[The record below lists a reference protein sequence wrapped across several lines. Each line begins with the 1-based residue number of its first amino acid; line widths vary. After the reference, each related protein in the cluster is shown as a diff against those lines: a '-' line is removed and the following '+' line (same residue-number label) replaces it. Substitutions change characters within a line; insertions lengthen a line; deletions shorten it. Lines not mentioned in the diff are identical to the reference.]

1 MGETLLVRY
10 GELAL
15 KSPPVRRQFETQLKR
30 NILEAFQRAGLSC
43 TLSADRGHLYVEVA
57 SATAAVPLLRRI
69 FGVVSVS
76 PVEVVPTDVEGI
88 AKEAV
93 RLSRESLRAK
103 GSFAVRA
110 RRNGTHP
117 FTSQELAARV
127 GEAVLAANPDR
138 DIRVDLGHPEV
149 EIQVEVRDNRTYLSL
164 GRYSAPGGLPLG
176 VAGRIGAL
184 VDGPRG
190 ALGAYLM
197 MKRGCRVLPVT
208 AGLGDPLA
216 RETLQRFDPR
226 LVLEGPLDPGS
237 TWERL
242 REKAQTEHLDGV
254 SLPLQVEQ
262 FAPARE
268 FFGEVVVFSPTVG
281 IPEEEVLSRWSSVEE
296 LAR

>member
-57 SATAAVPLLRRI
+57 EARAAVPVLRRI

-76 PVEVVPTDVEGI
+76 PVEVVPSDVEGI
-88 AKEAV
+88 ATEAV
-93 RLSRESLRAK
+93 RLSREHLTK
-103 GSFAVRA
+103 GGSFAVRA

-117 FTSQELAARV
+117 FTSQALAARV

-138 DIRVDLGHPEV
+138 EIRVDLGHPDL
-149 EIQVEVRDNRTYLSL
+149 EIHVEVRANRTYLSL
-164 GRYSAPGGLPLG
+164 TRYPAPGGLPLG
-176 VAGRIGAL
+176 VAGRVGAL

-208 AGLGDPLA
+208 AGPGDPLA
-216 RETLQRFDPR
+216 RVVLQCFDPR
-226 LVLEGPLDPGS
+226 LMLEGPLDPGS

-242 REKAQTEHLDGV
+242 RQKAREEHLDGV
-254 SLPLQVEQ
+254 ALPLKVEE
-262 FAPARE
+262 FASARE

-281 IPEEEVLSRWSSVEE
+281 LPEEEVLGRWSVVEE